1 MDQAKKLLAA
11 LNLRQLATIVLA
23 AVAVVAG
30 VVGFSRWQRDASMKP
45 LYTGLAPEDASA
57 IVQKLREG
65 GVDYKISD
73 NGSGL
78 LVPEDKVAELRLEMA
93 GLGLPKTGRI
103 GFEIFDKT
111 NFGITDF
118 AEHVN
123 YRRALEG
130 ELERSV
136 MAISEVQ
143 QARVHVSL
151 PKDSVF
157 TDARE
162 PAKAS
167 VLVGLRPGTR
177 LSSANVIAITNLVS
191 SAVEGLSPE
200 SVSVVDMNGNLLSRP
215 RREGPN
221 DETQMSDEMLEYKQ
235 AVEHDLAV
243 KISSTLE
250 PLLGADKFRTGVSA
264 DIDMTSGE
272 QSEETF
278 DPSKSVMTSSQK
290 MEDSSGTTRLNPG
303 IPGTAA
309 NLPQEQAVASN
320 AAGAQSAGAQSAG
333 AQSAT
338 TQPAQQTG
346 QTAQSATKPSADP
359 PAPARSA
366 GSSTNNTRRSENIT
380 YQSSRIVKHL
390 KLPQGTVKRL
400 SIAVLVDQGY
410 HMEGKGAQAHR
421 VVTPPDPDKLKA
433 IQSLVGTLVGL
444 DPMRGDQL
452 TVEALPFDTSM
463 NDTGSL
469 APVAQKKP
477 APLFSVD
484 AVKEKPAQYGG
495 TAIGVA
501 VAIAMAL
508 FVLMRNRKTDTA
520 VQVREALPAVDTYE
534 GLPIAKAV
542 AATAVAAPGTPA
554 ATIGEPAHP
563 ALLPSRTEALLTQLT
578 ENSRN
583 NAEAWANILRGWLAE
598 DENQ

>member
-11 LNLRQLATIVLA
+11 LNPRQLITIVLMA
-23 AVAVVAG
+23 AAVVAG
-30 VVGFSRWQRDASMKP
+30 VVGFSRWQREASMKP

-73 NGSGL
+73 SGSGV

-93 GLGLPKTGRI
+93 GQGLPKTGRI

-123 YRRALEG
+123 YQRALEG

-136 MAISEVQ
+136 MSISEVQ

-177 LSSANVIAITNLVS
+177 MSSANVIAITNLVS

-200 SVSVVDMNGNLLSRP
+200 SVSVVDMSGNLLSRP

-221 DETQMSDEMLEYKQ
+221 DDAQMSDGMLEYKQ
-235 AVEHDLAV
+235 AVEHDLVA
-243 KISSTLE
+243 KINSTLE

-309 NLPQEQAVASN
+309 NLPQEQAVLSN
-320 AAGAQSAGAQSAG
+320 AAPAPPP
-333 AQSAT
+333 AT
-338 TQPAQQTG
+338 PAAQQPG
-346 QTAQSATKPSADP
+346 QAGQAAAKPAADP
-359 PAPARSA
+359 PAAARRQ
-366 GSSTNNTRRSENIT
+366 GSSTTNTRRSENIT

-390 KLPQGTVKRL
+390 KLPQGTIKRL
-400 SIAVLVDQGY
+400 SIAVLVDQGS
-410 HMEGKGAQAHR
+410 HMEGKGAHAHR

-433 IQSLVGTLVGL
+433 IQTLVGTLVGL
-444 DPMRGDQL
+444 DTMRGDQL

-463 NDTGSL
+463 EDTGSL

-477 APLFSVD
+477 APLFSME
-484 AVKEKPAQYGG
+484 AAKEKPAQYGG

-508 FVLMRNRKTDTA
+508 FVLMRNRKTA
-520 VQVREALPAVDTYE
+520 AEVQVREALPTVDTYE
-534 GLPIAKAV
+534 GLPAAKAV
-542 AATAVAAPGTPA
+542 AAAAATVTPGTQAPA
-554 ATIGEPAHP
+554 IGEPARP
-563 ALLPSRTEALLTQLT
+563 ALMPSRTEVLLTQLT

-583 NAEAWANILRGWLAE
+583 NAEAWANILRGWLSE